1 MFEFHV
7 NKPNPDIKYQLNS
20 KFQNSA
26 RGASACATRDQRL
39 FRILNFGYCDLPALL
54 NKS

>member
-20 KFQNSA
+20 KFQYST
-26 RGASACATRDQRL
+26 RGASACAASDQSL